1 MRILSTHHVSLSTPD
16 IARLRAFYGDTLGL
30 PIVGEFAKHRIDF
43 FDVGGVAIEIEQVD
57 PSSPGAGRTG
67 WNHVA
72 WEVADVDATYA
83 ELSARGVL
91 FHVPP
96 EDFPPGAP
104 SMRIA
109 FFADPDGNVVE
120 LIQPLASGNP
130 AE

>member
-16 IARLRAFYGDTLGL
+16 LARLRAFYGDALGL
-30 PIVGEFAKHRIDF
+30 PIVGGFAQHQIVF
-43 FDVGGVAIEIEQVD
+43 FDAGGVAIEIEQVD
-57 PSSPGAGRTG
+57 PSSPGAGRSG

-72 WEVADVDATYA
+72 WEVADVDEAYA
-83 ELSARGVL
+83 ELSARGVP

-109 FFADPDGNVVE
+109 FFADPDGNVIE
-120 LIQPLASGNP
+120 LIQPLASRYP
-130 AE
+130 PK

>member
-16 IARLRAFYGDTLGL
+16 LARLRAFYGDTLGL
-30 PIVGEFAKHRIDF
+30 PFVGRFAEHGIDF
-43 FDVGGVAIEIEQVD
+43 FDAGGVAIEIEQAD
-57 PSSPGAGRTG
+57 PSSPGTGRTG

-83 ELSARGVL
+83 ELAARGVP
-91 FHVPP
+91 FPVPP
-96 EDFPPGAP
+96 EDFPPGSP

-120 LIQPLASGNP
+120 LIQPLATRYP